1 MAKTKVIY
9 NVWNPNSTYVENVA
23 IQTES
28 NPPYV
33 WRCYSKF
40 ETLPKLGSDMILLP
54 IKAARL
60 LFDFQ
65 ESKLEKK
72 VI

>member
-9 NVWNPNSTYVENVA
+9 SSKNPNYDWVKYIA

-33 WRCYSKF
+33 WATYGGRR
-40 ETLPKLGSDMILLP
+40 ENVPNLPEDLVVLP
-54 IKAARL
+54 IKAARNI
-60 LFDFQ
+60 FDFQ
-65 ESKLEKK
+65 EGKLE
-72 VI
+72 